1 MKSFKILVE
10 KYNSIS
16 LITTLIAAFV
26 AVIASF
32 IFPQTMILAEE
43 VGEQTSPGGNLWNCS
58 EKGCVG

>member
-43 VGEQTSPGGNLWNCS
+43 VGEQTPPGGNLWNCS

>member
-32 IFPQTMILAEE
+32 IFPQTMILVEE
-43 VGEQTSPGGNLWNCS
+43 VGE
-58 EKGCVG
+58 